1 MNRVRTIAGLGLIAF
16 ASASRLDAQGT
27 VADLVLTNGHV
38 LTVDSADHVAQAIA
52 IRGDRILAVGT
63 DAQIAA
69 LAGPGTRRID
79 LAGRTVTPGLLDA
92 HDHFSEG
99 ALEKALVIDLSY
111 PAVQSIADV
120 AARVSARAD
129 SLSANAWIVGAGWDE
144 GKLGERR
151 MIVARDL
158 DAVSHGRP
166 VYLGN
171 TTGHSAVANH
181 AALALAGITR
191 DTPDPPGGGI
201 DRNPDGTPTGLLRET
216 AMDLVARLVPGPMPA
231 DYDRAFAAMAR
242 AFNAEGMTGLK
253 DPLVNDTTWDAYR
266 RVLADSA
273 LTVRVFVLFDGGNSE
288 ADARRLIARHG
299 AELQRTAWHSDRL
312 IPGGVKLF
320 ADGSGGSRTA
330 WMYAP
335 WNRNVT
341 DVDSGNVGY
350 PRMPPDTLRRLIM
363 LYHAA
368 GLHLGV
374 HAIGDRAIDW
384 VVDSYDLALRDH
396 PIIGLRHSIIH
407 ANIPTEHALSVMR
420 ELEQRY
426 DAAYPEPSAT
436 FMWWIGDN
444 YAGNFGARALRLDPF
459 RTFAARAI
467 PWANGSDFPVTPF
480 PARYGIWSAIAR
492 RPLLERYG
500 GDPFGR
506 AESVDV
512 HLALRAVTL
521 WAARQMFLE
530 DRIGSIEPG
539 KLADLAVWDR
549 DFYSVPTDS
558 IKDARCLMTIFN
570 GRVVFDAL
578 KP

>member
-1 MNRVRTIAGLGLIAF
+1 MSGPRF
-16 ASASRLDAQGT
+16 ALLAALVVSRLSAQSPDI
-27 VADLVLTNGHV
+27 VLVHAHV
-38 LTVDSADHVAQAIA
+38 ITVDSADRIVQAIA
-52 IRGDRILAVGT
+52 IRGGRIIAVGT
-63 DAQIAA
+63 DAEVIA
-69 LAGPGTRRID
+69 LAGAATRRID
-79 LAGRTVTPGLLDA
+79 LGGRTVTPGLLDA

-99 ALEKALVIDLSY
+99 AVEKATVVDLSY
-111 PAVQSIADV
+111 PAVHSIGDIVAKT
-120 AARVSARAD
+120 AARARE
-129 SLSANAWIVGAGWDE
+129 LPANAWIVGAGWDE
-144 GKLGERR
+144 GKLTEHR
-151 MIVARDL
+151 MIVARDI
-158 DAVSHGRP
+158 DAAAGSHP
-166 VYLGN
+166 AYLSN
-171 TTGHSAVANH
+171 ATGHSAVVNR

-191 DTPDPPGGGI
+191 DTPEPAGGGI
-201 DRNPDGTPTGLLRET
+201 DRNRDGTPTGLLWET
-216 AMDLVARLVPGPMPA
+216 AMDLVTRLIPGPSA
-231 DYDRAFAAMAR
+231 AEYDRALAEMAR
-242 AFNAEGMTGLK
+242 AFNAEGMTGVK
-253 DPLVNDTTWDAYR
+253 DPLVTDSAWDAYR

-273 LTVRVFVLFDGGNSE
+273 LTLRVFALFDGGSSE
-288 ADARRLIARHG
+288 ARARALIAQHGADARRS
-299 AELQRTAWHSDRL
+299 AWQSDRL

-341 DVDSGNVGY
+341 DVDSGNTGY

-363 LYHAA
+363 LYHDA

-384 VVDSYDLALRDH
+384 VVDSYGIALREH
-396 PIIGLRHSIIH
+396 PVAGLRHSIIH

-420 ELEQRY
+420 ELEERY

-444 YAGNFGARALRLDPF
+444 YAGNFGTRALRLDPF
-459 RTFAARAI
+459 HTFASRGI

-492 RPLLERYG
+492 RTLLDRYG

-512 HLALRAVTL
+512 GLALRAATI

-558 IKDARCLMTIFN
+558 IRDARCLMTIFN
-570 GRVVFDAL
+570 GRIVYDAR
-578 KP
+578 